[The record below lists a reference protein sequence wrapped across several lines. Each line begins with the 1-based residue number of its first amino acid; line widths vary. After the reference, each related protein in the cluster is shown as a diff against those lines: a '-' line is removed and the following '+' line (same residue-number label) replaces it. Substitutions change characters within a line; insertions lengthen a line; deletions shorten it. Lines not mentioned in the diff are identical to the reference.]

1 MRNSSIPHPIS
12 VAVAGAALVLAAQ
25 VLPAQKPAVPA
36 STKDRVEIQ
45 LQRRVAGQWKTIDPG
60 TVCEQNDEVRFLFRS
75 NFNGY
80 LYVMNHSTSGKY
92 EQLFPTAK
100 AGEDNRVS
108 AGQEYKV
115 PQEGAVFRISGP
127 AGHELVYWIVTPVR
141 MEEGGPA
148 TRYKPLPPP
157 PPPSTA
163 PKIMMP
169 RCDSTIFKARGDC
182 IDMTA
187 GPKNLSGSEE
197 RREELTGSGMR
208 PRELTFVRDK
218 DVSVISSSA
227 VLTGPVVYEFRLA
240 HR

>member
-1 MRNSSIPHPIS
+1 MHITTPRPHAR
-12 VAVAGAALVLAAQ
+12 AVFAGFALAIAAFPLL
-25 VLPAQKPAVPA
+25 AQKPAAPA
-36 STKDRVEIQ
+36 RDRVEIQ

-60 TVCEQNDEVRFLFRS
+60 TVCEQNDEVRFLFKS

-92 EQLFPTAK
+92 EQLFPSRK
-100 AGEDNRVS
+100 AGEDNRVE

-127 AGHELVYWIVTPVR
+127 AGHEVVYWIVTPVR
-141 MEEGGPA
+141 LEEGETA
-148 TRYKPLPPP
+148 AKYKPLPPP

-163 PKIMMP
+163 PKTLLP
-169 RCDSTIFKARGDC
+169 RCDSTIFRARGEC
-182 IDMTA
+182 IDMSA
-187 GPKNLSGSEE
+187 GPKTLSGSERE
-197 RREELTGSGMR
+197 REELTGSNLT
-208 PRELTFVRDK
+208 PRELVFLRDK
-218 DVSVISSSA
+218 DKSVISSPS